1 MENENK
7 DKNIILTD
15 EELKEVA
22 GGYGEDDTSSVCKQF
37 NMRECA
43 KHFFC
48 KWENGKC
55 VSKLGQGLTNKNAIV
70 WKIKTRKIRKTS
82 SSPMRN

>member
-15 EELKEVA
+15 EELKKVA
-22 GGYGEDDTSSVCKQF
+22 GGYGEDYASSVCKQF

-43 KHFFC
+43 KHFFV
-48 KWENGKC
+48 NGKMGT
-55 VSKLGQGLTNKNAIV
+55 V
-70 WKIKTRKIRKTS
+70 
-82 SSPMRN
+82 